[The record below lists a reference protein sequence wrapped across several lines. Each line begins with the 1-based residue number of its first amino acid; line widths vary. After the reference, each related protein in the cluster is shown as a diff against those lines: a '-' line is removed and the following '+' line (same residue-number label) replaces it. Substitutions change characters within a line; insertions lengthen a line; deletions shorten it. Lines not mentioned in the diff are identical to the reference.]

1 MDRFTLNQLSF
12 LSGLP
17 QQTISFWDKKY
28 NALGNQEQKI
38 NTEKKYSTDDLHR
51 ILNISLKQEIRFT
64 IHLFMGKFRLSN
76 KSRN

>member
-38 NTEKKYSTDDLHR
+38 NTEKK
-51 ILNISLKQEIRFT
+51 I
-64 IHLFMGKFRLSN
+64 
-76 KSRN
+76 